1 MNNIWTSTL
10 SAKRCW
16 SVHKHVH
23 IVCFFMDKVPFQWAV
38 IIVGECH
45 HYQTLDQPLVM
56 IEIKMI
62 LWPGVSLFLYSWDV
76 EIYHRVA
83 TQNRSIW
90 ELQNLRITEFEN
102 RRISF
107 EILILTFHLS
117 YSYMYFKSTNQI
129 LSLNNFCG
137 MINHFWKTA
146 KNMTYVKCGSH

>member
-1 MNNIWTSTL
+1 MGPLMINMAFMACLYICEKREMSRLWRTDTRTDTRTVESRAVFSLIWI
-10 SAKRCW
+10 R
-16 SVHKHVH
+16 
-23 IVCFFMDKVPFQWAV
+23 
-38 IIVGECH
+38 
-45 HYQTLDQPLVM
+45 
-56 IEIKMI
+56 KMI
-62 LWPGVSLFLYSWDV
+62 LWPGVSLFLDSWVV